1 MFSTFTELDTF
12 KLIMIHNSDYIYHV
26 ISFFPAGFDNIDPF
40 ESIDLKNAIKF
51 IKMIFLY

>member
-26 ISFFPAGFDNIDPF
+26 ISFFPAGFDNINPF